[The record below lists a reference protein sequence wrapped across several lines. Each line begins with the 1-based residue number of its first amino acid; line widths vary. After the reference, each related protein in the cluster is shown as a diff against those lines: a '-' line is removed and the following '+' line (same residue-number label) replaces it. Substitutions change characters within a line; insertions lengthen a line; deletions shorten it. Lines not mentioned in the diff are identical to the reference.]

1 MTKPLYST
9 DDIRKTY
16 EIIHDHKF
24 TKDIIIRYSQNND
37 DIRAVALEGL
47 DLSHCRSILDLGCGY
62 GLFIERLKG
71 RIPTEAMVTGLD
83 VLESNRPAFLHTLE
97 ASGFKGTF
105 IKGGADL
112 IRTIAAASFDL
123 IIASYSLYFFPHLI
137 ADIARVLKNDG
148 IFITITHSRFSLK
161 EITDLIPLSMAETG
175 IDPPPQIA
183 ITSLLNSFAL
193 ENGRPLLQRHFRTVD
208 AIRYPNTMVFPASAI
223 NDCIHYLT
231 HKRHLLFKEVADNN
245 PEKMDDVQTRFYQR
259 IHHLAH
265 SRGSFTITKDDAV
278 FRCFH
283 PRRNHAM
290 DKRDAAATN
299 NR

>member
-24 TKDIIIRYSQNND
+24 TKDIIIRYSRNTE
-37 DIRAVALEGL
+37 DIRAVALDGL

-62 GLFIERLKG
+62 GLFIERLKN
-71 RIPTEAMVTGLD
+71 RIHAEAVITGLD
-83 VLESNRPAFLHTLE
+83 VLESNRAAFLHTLE
-97 ASGFKGTF
+97 TTGLRGDF

-112 IRTIAAASFDL
+112 IRTYADASFDL
-123 IIASYSLYFFPHLI
+123 IIASYSLYFFPYLI
-137 ADIARVLKNDG
+137 GDIARVLRDDG
-148 IFITITHSRFSLK
+148 IFITITHSKNSLQ
-161 EITDLIPLSMAETG
+161 EVTDLIPLSMTESG
-175 IDPPPQIA
+175 IDPPQEIA
-183 ITSLLNSFAL
+183 ITALLGSFAL
-193 ENGRPLLQRHFRTVD
+193 ENGPALLKRHFHTVEN
-208 AIRYPNTMVFPASAI
+208 IGYPNAMIFPVTAI

-231 HKRHLLFKEVADNN
+231 HKRHLLFKEVVDSH
-245 PEKMDDVQTRFYQR
+245 PEKMDDVQTRFYRR
-259 IHHLAH
+259 IHLLAH

-290 DKRDAAATN
+290 DG
-299 NR
+299 